1 MVPLMNPYARRV
13 LAAAACAVLLASVV
27 PSAQSAVTPPQ
38 RPPEY
43 QVKAEY
49 IYGFTQYIE
58 WPSSTWAD
66 ADAPFRICIAGADPF
81 GALMD
86 RVVKGEKTQGHP
98 FLVDRLAADADLA
111 RCQIVFLGSEETARP
126 SAVLKALSST
136 STLTIGES
144 RQFLDAGGAVAL
156 VMDSGRVRFDVN
168 LRSAQIKD
176 LRFSSKVLRLARD
189 IWRVGSPP

>member
-1 MVPLMNPYARRV
+1 
-13 LAAAACAVLLASVV
+13 
-27 PSAQSAVTPPQ
+27 
-38 RPPEY
+38 
-43 QVKAEY
+43 
-49 IYGFTQYIE
+49 
-58 WPSSTWAD
+58 
-66 ADAPFRICIAGADPF
+66 
-81 GALMD
+81 MD

-111 RCQIVFLGSEETARP
+111 RCQIVFLGSEETARS

-189 IWRVGSPP
+189 IWRLGSPP